1 MSIFIFVFIS
11 NKIKLNQKNKK
22 NDRSKRDKTGRLG
35 NI

>member
-11 NKIKLNQKNKK
+11 NKIKLNQKK